1 MGEIWNSIGLY
12 LANPQRIIQAV
23 ATSLFYPVL
32 FIEVAALLWVVYEA
46 GTYSVE
52 AWKRRRARKS
62 LDVED
67 IVAKVRAA
75 KDKDTAVDAFS
86 YFDYG
91 PVLSPL
97 VAELRAGELTRI
109 RALKLITDAEQR
121 ATRRLDKTRMFV
133 RIGPVLGLMGTLI
146 PISPALVSLAAGDVR
161 TLSTNLIVAF
171 STTVVGLLIG
181 SVAYVISLG
190 RERAYAQDLSDIEYV
205 LERSGM

>member
-1 MGEIWNSIGLY
+1 MGEIWNAIGLY

-32 FIEVAALLWVVYEA
+32 FIEVAALLWCVYQA

-62 LDVED
+62 LDVEE
-67 IVAKVRAA
+67 IVTKIRSA
-75 KDKDTAVDAFS
+75 KDKDSAVDAFS

-97 VAELRAGELTRI
+97 VRDLRAGELTRI

-121 ATRRLDKTRMFV
+121 ATRRLDSTRVFV

-181 SVAYVISLG
+181 SISYLVSLG